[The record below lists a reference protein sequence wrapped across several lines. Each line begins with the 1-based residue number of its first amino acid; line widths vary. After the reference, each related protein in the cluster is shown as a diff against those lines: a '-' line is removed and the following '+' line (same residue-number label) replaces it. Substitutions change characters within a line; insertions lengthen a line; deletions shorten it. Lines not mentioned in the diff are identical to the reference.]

1 MTELWVGPNRL
12 DIKINPDEEQTG
24 LFAFE
29 SNMTPGAAM
38 PYLHFHR
45 EQEEAFYVLEGTI
58 EYVRGTE
65 TILGTPGTM
74 VHIPAGINH
83 RFRNASEDAPARH
96 LAFISPGIAGLNMM
110 RDMATID
117 FRDLQAVMGACL
129 RHNSALV

>member
-12 DIKINPDEEQTG
+12 DIKINPEVDKSG

-29 SNMTPGAAM
+29 SNMQPGAAM

-58 EYVRGTE
+58 EYVLGEE

-74 VHIPAGINH
+74 VHIPAGLNH
-83 RFRNASEDAPARH
+83 KFRNASEDAPARH
-96 LAFISPGIAGLNMM
+96 LALISPGIEGLNMM
-110 RDMATID
+110 RDMSTID